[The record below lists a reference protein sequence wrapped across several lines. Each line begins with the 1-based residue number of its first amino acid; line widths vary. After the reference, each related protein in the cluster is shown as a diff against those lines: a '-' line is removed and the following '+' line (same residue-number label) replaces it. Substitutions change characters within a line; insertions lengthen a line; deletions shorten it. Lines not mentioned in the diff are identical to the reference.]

1 MKCYTSVTKREGD
14 SPPATAGQSKAANI
28 PLRIL
33 VTVKRRFGK
42 RHCYVLRPGA
52 ADS

>member
-42 RHCYVLRPGA
+42 RHCYVLCPGA